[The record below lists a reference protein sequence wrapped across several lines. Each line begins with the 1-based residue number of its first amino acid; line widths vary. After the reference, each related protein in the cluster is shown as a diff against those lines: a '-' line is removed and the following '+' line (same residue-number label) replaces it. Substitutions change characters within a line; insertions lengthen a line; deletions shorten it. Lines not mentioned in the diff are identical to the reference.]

1 VVCWRKT
8 REKAPPQEIKMDHF
22 SWVLKTLQ
30 AEVDEDTFAKFHRLL
45 DLCPINDMLGND
57 LLTLILSMVPPR

>member
-1 VVCWRKT
+1 
-8 REKAPPQEIKMDHF
+8 MDHF

-30 AEVDEDTFAKFHRLL
+30 AEVDEGTFAKFQRLL